1 MTDVTTSAKIFQVLQ
16 SLFLVLVIFFI
27 CVAMYNI
34 LRRKWQNRHV
44 TPTSRQLVIK
54 ESLILD
60 TKRRLVRVQNRH
72 IEHLLLL
79 GSSED
84 LVIESY
90 SIEQASRPEEHHPLE
105 KN

>member
-1 MTDVTTSAKIFQVLQ
+1 MTELTTGTQIFHVLQ

-27 CVAMYNI
+27 CIAIYNI
-34 LRRKWQNRHV
+34 LRRKWNDRHV
-44 TPTSRQLVIK
+44 APTSRQLVIK

-72 IEHLLLL
+72 SEHLLLL

-90 SIEQASRPEEHHPLE
+90 SIKQALAPKEHHPLE